1 MLKVEQNQ
9 RILDKLKENVTLDE
23 NVRDMIDNSVHG
35 IDEYKTM
42 TSEDIDKLVAEF
54 KKIEELLE
62 E

>member
-1 MLKVEQNQ
+1 MLKVKQNQ
-9 RILDKLKENVTLDE
+9 KILDKLKNNETLDE

-42 TSEDIDKLVAEF
+42 NSEDIDKLVAGF